1 MPKETP
7 KHFWISA
14 LVTPATGSRETQNA
28 ETQKTVN
35 IYNQLIIDVR
45 DDMSDDDSIDIIR
58 EKLEKAFDR
67 DDIAVTDRDQNLSF
81 AT

>member
-35 IYNQLIIDVR
+35 IYNQLIIVVHG
-45 DDMSDDDSIDIIR
+45 SPAHSS
-58 EKLEKAFDR
+58 E
-67 DDIAVTDRDQNLSF
+67 N
-81 AT
+81 